1 MMDHQGIQIPWN
13 EKIKGRI
20 RSFLEQVGNIA
31 FIPLQ
36 IHHLPTNERLLN
48 SLAGDPVS
56 LPAPTA
62 SMELKIGST
71 PLILLH
77 GYAEE
82 DPPRAEVAVRHLH
95 DVLREYLQSQAEIE
109 SFSREVLDN
118 YQIINMLY
126 RVADALGNIQDVNR
140 VASIILHQAVA
151 ITHAERGS
159 VLLLDKEA
167 KRFHVA
173 AAYGFSRDNLDSETF
188 AITDTLCGKVLETG
202 KPLIVEDIR
211 NHPDLRAYS
220 KGSYK
225 TGSFITLPLQ
235 MVSGENEKRILGVL
249 NLSDKL
255 AAESF
260 KSNDLKLL
268 NALTSQAA
276 VVIANAQ
283 VLKELT
289 HSEEELNNTL
299 QELTHTY
306 EDLEKRA
313 VFIDQLNKIALSI
326 NATLDLGKLFEKIR
340 TYAKTLTNA
349 EAAVVYYPEDPGAI
363 ASSSGLHRL
372 PLPESPAVSDFME
385 DDKTQAFF
393 EGIILSGNPIVL
405 EQPPEGALNH
415 LDLEEGGRVHI
426 ENLLGIPFVS
436 KGKTIGVI
444 AVINKQAGELFGEED
459 QDLLST
465 LGNQVANAVENAK
478 LIADQKVLFL
488 NTIMALAAAV
498 DAKDPYTH
506 NHSRKVAYYAGLIG
520 AEMNL
525 PAGEM
530 EVLERAAI
538 LHDIGKIAIPESIL
552 NKPDRLTLEEFE
564 IMKTHPLCGVK
575 IVENIREM
583 EVILPGMKY
592 HHERYDGKGYPEGL
606 RGDDIP
612 LLARI
617 LAVAD
622 TYDAITSDRP
632 YRKGPGHEF
641 AIEEVK
647 RCSGTQF
654 APEVVE
660 AFLETSVCR
669 KRSESVMIT

>member
-1 MMDHQGIQIPWN
+1 MQNQGLQIPWN
-13 EKIKGRI
+13 RKIKGYI
-20 RSFLEQVGNIA
+20 SSLLEQAGSIA
-31 FIPLQ
+31 SMVLQ
-36 IHHLPTNERLLN
+36 VYYLPTDEQLF
-48 SLAGDPVS
+48 SSPDVDPAALS
-56 LPAPTA
+56 APAA
-62 SMELKIGST
+62 SRELRIGST
-71 PLILLH
+71 PLLLVQ
-77 GYAEE
+77 GYGEDRSRVEE
-82 DPPRAEVAVRHLH
+82 AVGYLH
-95 DVLREYLQSQAEIE
+95 DVLREYLQNQAEIE

-126 RVADALGNIQDVNR
+126 RVADALGNIRDVNR

-188 AITDTLCGKVLETG
+188 DVADTLCSRVLESG

-211 NHPDLRAYS
+211 KHPDLCAFS

-225 TGSFITLPLQ
+225 TGSFISLPLQ
-235 MVSGENEKRILGVL
+235 TVRGEEEKRILGVL
-249 NLSDKL
+249 NLSDKR

-268 NALTSQAA
+268 TALTSQAA

-289 HSEEELNNTL
+289 HSEEELNKTL
-299 QELTHTY
+299 RELMHTY

-326 NATLDLGKLFEKIR
+326 NATLDLERLFAKIR
-340 TYAKTLTNA
+340 DYAKTLTNA
-349 EAAVVYYPEDPGAI
+349 EAAVVYCPEDPGAV
-363 ASSSGLHRL
+363 ASLPGRHRL
-372 PLPESPAVSDFME
+372 FSESPAIHDFLE
-385 DDKTQAFF
+385 DGKAQDFF
-393 EGIILSGNPIVL
+393 DGILRSGKSVVL
-405 EQPPEGALNH
+405 ERPQAEALN
-415 LDLEEGGRVHI
+415 LDLEEKGQVHI
-426 ENLLGIPFVS
+426 ENLLGVPFMS
-436 KGKTIGVI
+436 KGRTIGAI
-444 AVINKQAGELFGEED
+444 AVVNKQAGERFGEED
-459 QDLLST
+459 QDLLNT

-478 LIADQKVLFL
+478 LIADQKALFL

-520 AEMNL
+520 KEMNL
-525 PAGEM
+525 SAEELG
-530 EVLERAAI
+530 VLERAAI

-552 NKPDRLTLEEFE
+552 NKPDRLTKEEFE

-592 HHERYDGKGYPEGL
+592 HHERYDGHGYPEGL
-606 RGDDIP
+606 AGEAIP
-612 LLARI
+612 LQARI

-632 YRKGPGHEF
+632 YRKGPGHDF
-641 AIEEVK
+641 AVEELK

-654 APEVVE
+654 VPEVVE
-660 AFLETSVCR
+660 AFLRTSVCR
-669 KRSESVMIT
+669 KKGESVMVT

>member
-1 MMDHQGIQIPWN
+1 MMYNQGIRIPWN
-13 EKIKGRI
+13 KKIKEHI
-20 RSFLEQVGNIA
+20 SSLLEQVGSIA
-31 FIPLQ
+31 SVILQ
-36 IHHLPTNERLLN
+36 VYYLPTDERLLN
-48 SLAGDPVS
+48 SRAVHPAA
-56 LPAPTA
+56 LPAPAA
-62 SMELKIGST
+62 STELRIGST
-71 PLILLH
+71 PLLLVQ
-77 GYAEE
+77 GYAE
-82 DPPRAEVAVRHLH
+82 DPSRAEQAVRHLH
-95 DVLREYLQSQAEIE
+95 DVLREYLQNQAEIE

-167 KRFHVA
+167 KYFHVA

-188 AITDTLCGKVLETG
+188 DVADTLCSKVIESG

-211 NHPDLRAYS
+211 SHPELSAFS
-220 KGSYK
+220 KGNYK
-225 TGSFITLPLQ
+225 TGSFISLPLQ
-235 MVSGENEKRILGVL
+235 TVRGEHEKRILGVL

-289 HSEEELNNTL
+289 HSEEKLNKTL
-299 QELTHTY
+299 QELMQTY

-326 NATLDLGKLFEKIR
+326 NATLDLEKLFAKIR
-340 TYAKTLTNA
+340 DYAKTLTNA
-349 EAAVVYYPEDPGAI
+349 EAAVVYCPEDPGTV
-363 ASSSGLHRL
+363 ASPPDRHRL
-372 PLPESPAVSDFME
+372 LSESPAVRDLGE
-385 DDKTQAFF
+385 DDKTQGFF
-393 EGIILSGNPIVL
+393 DRILLSGKPVVL
-405 EQPPEGALNH
+405 EQPQAEALN
-415 LDLEEGGRVHI
+415 LDFGEQGRVHI
-426 ENLLGIPFVS
+426 ENLLGVPFVS
-436 KGKTIGVI
+436 KGKTIGTI
-444 AVINKQAGELFGEED
+444 AVVNKRAGERFGEED
-459 QDLLST
+459 QDLLTT

-478 LIADQKVLFL
+478 LIADQKALFL

-520 AEMNL
+520 QEMNL
-525 PAGEM
+525 SAEEM
-530 EVLERAAI
+530 GILERTAI

-552 NKPDRLTLEEFE
+552 NKPDRLTREEFE

-575 IVENIREM
+575 IVEHIREM

-592 HHERYDGKGYPEGL
+592 HHERYDGQGYPEGL
-606 RGDDIP
+606 TGDAIP

-641 AIEEVK
+641 AVEELK

-654 APEVVE
+654 SPEVVD
-660 AFLETSVCR
+660 AFLRTPICR
-669 KRSESVMIT
+669 QKAESVMTT